1 MTAVLMIFRWE
12 EDFHKLKIDVISN
25 HYLKKLCSN
34 SKKGRYA
41 ILNFSDSSK
50 QLKYWPS
57 SSESD
62 CEGRRM
68 KLSVHNILL
77 NFGTTLK
84 YTALARIDKYYKGST
99 FRQKDAEKV
108 KPSRLFRVLKTGE
121 L

>member
-12 EDFHKLKIDVISN
+12 EDFYQLKIDVMSN
-25 HYLKKLCSN
+25 HYLKKLCSK

-41 ILNFSDSSK
+41 ILNLSDSPK

-68 KLSVHNILL
+68 KLSVHNIVL

-84 YTALARIDKYYKGST
+84 YTARARIDMYYKGST

-108 KPSRLFRVLKTGE
+108 KLSLR
-121 L
+121 